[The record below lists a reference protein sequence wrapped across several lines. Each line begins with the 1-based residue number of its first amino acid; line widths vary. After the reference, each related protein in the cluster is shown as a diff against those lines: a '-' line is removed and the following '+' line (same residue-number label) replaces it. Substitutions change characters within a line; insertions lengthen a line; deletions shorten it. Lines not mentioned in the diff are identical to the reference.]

1 MSTELRIRAIADV
14 AQAKA
19 AIQSLNAADAQ
30 RMASSAKAGADSKR
44 QEAEL
49 LQIQLNN
56 AKATKASA
64 DEVKKLAA
72 AYSAAAA
79 EARVAAGEARVLER
93 ASRAAARDAQRQVL
107 PAGQAQAG
115 APATTDRSSKRAQK
129 FAFSRIGVG
138 EGMLDEGG
146 GINIQGLMAGLAAG
160 ITAAIVAGF
169 KQALEAQ
176 RAAQKELGGKG
187 ESQADMETQIQR
199 KAEEAGAS
207 RDQIAQLLSRVSA
220 LQGVASSKELGQAA
234 LSALGDGGI
243 QEAMKA
249 VADTARGPEAITSLQ
264 RIDQERR
271 RTARRLEIQSA
282 LTVEQSLA
290 ENAKEEDARAR
301 RIEMEARGGGMNPI
315 GQLAGVTAGV
325 FAGEQGRLA
334 TQEFANRAL
343 IIGAGRDGSRFRSLE
358 VQQDQPQRVEVVNTT
373 RRLGG
378 D

>member
-1 MSTELRIRAIADV
+1 MSNELRIRAIADV

-30 RMASSAKAGADSKR
+30 RMASGAKSVADSKK

-64 DEVKKLAA
+64 DEVKRLAA

-93 ASRAAARDAQRQVL
+93 ASRAATRDAQRQVL
-107 PAGQAQAG
+107 PAAQTQAV
-115 APATTDRSSKRAQK
+115 APAAVDKSGRRANK
-129 FAFSRIGVG
+129 YAFSRIGVG

-160 ITAAIVAGF
+160 ITAAIAAGF

-187 ESQADMETQIQR
+187 ESQADMETQIQI
-199 KAEEAGAS
+199 KAQEMGAT
-207 RDQIAQLLSRVSA
+207 RDQIAQLLSRVSS

-234 LSALGDGGI
+234 LSALSDGGI
-243 QEAMKA
+243 QGAMKA

-290 ENAKEEDARAR
+290 ENAAEEDARAR

-343 IIGAGRDGSRFRSLE
+343 IVGAGRDGSRFRSI
-358 VQQDQPQRVEVVNTT
+358 QQEQPQRVEVVNTT